1 MIRPNDGFAQKP
13 GLRDGTVS
21 DEIVCDQFLSRFTM
35 LLIQNARIASETTSA
50 LRNADILIKNGEIEA
65 IGTNLTSNP
74 NVRVIDAKGR
84 IVMPGMFDAHVH
96 FREPGFEGKETIA
109 SGSEAAIN
117 GGITGVVMMP
127 NTNPAIDSAT
137 VVANVLDIAK
147 RTSRIPVYTSGC
159 VTAGRHG
166 KELAGIDGM
175 RALGV
180 KMLTDDGDTT
190 GDPSVLL
197 RAMQYATEFGM
208 FFASH
213 CEVPELAGPRAL
225 NDGVTSYRLGIK
237 GSPACAEEIIID
249 RDIRLAHA
257 TGAHIHIQHV
267 SSKLGMETIRWWKS
281 RGDVKVTAEVSPHHL
296 LFNEEDIG
304 DFDTHYKMNPP
315 LRTKAD
321 NEGLLQGLIEGV
333 FDFIATDHAPH
344 TRFEK
349 SQDFVSAPNGI
360 TGLDTALVSLYHHFV
375 ATGKF
380 GWDLIVKRYSAEPRR
395 LMGLPAVSIEVG
407 QPADLILFDPD
418 AETTFSAEFMK
429 SKSINTPFID
439 QTLKGRVDLVVL
451 GEQILLDR

>member
-1 MIRPNDGFAQKP
+1 
-13 GLRDGTVS
+13 
-21 DEIVCDQFLSRFTM
+21 M
-35 LLIQNARIASETTSA
+35 LLIQNARIASETSA
-50 LRNADILIKNGEIEA
+50 SLPVADVLISEGKISRIGQGLEAGE
-65 IGTNLTSNP
+65 GT
-74 NVRVIDAKGR
+74 RVIDAKGR
-84 IVMPGMFDAHVH
+84 ILMPGMFDAHVH
-96 FREPGFEGKETIA
+96 FREPGFESKETIA
-109 SGSEAAIN
+109 SGTEAAIN

-127 NTNPAIDSAT
+127 NTTPAIDSAT

-147 RTSRIPVYTSGC
+147 RTARIPVYTSGC
-159 VTAGRHG
+159 VTKGRHG
-166 KELAGIDGM
+166 KELAGIEGM

-190 GDPSVLL
+190 GDPAVLF
-197 RAMQYATEFGM
+197 RAMQYATEMEM

-225 NDGVTSYRLGIK
+225 NDGLTSYRLGII

-257 TGAHIHIQHV
+257 TGAHIHLQHV

-304 DFDTHYKMNPP
+304 DFDTNYKMNPP
-315 LRTKAD
+315 LRTKRD
-321 NEGLLQGLIEGV
+321 NEGLLEGLLEGV
-333 FDFIATDHAPH
+333 FDLIATDHAPH

-349 SQDFVSAPNGI
+349 SQDFVTAPNGI
-360 TGLDTALVSLYHHFV
+360 TGMDTALVSLHHYFV

-380 GWDLIVKRYSAEPRR
+380 GWDLLVKRYSAEPRR
-395 LMGLPAVSIEVG
+395 LMGLPVVTIEVG
-407 QPADLILFDPD
+407 QTADLVLFDPE
-418 AETTFSAEFMK
+418 AESTFTAEFMK
-429 SKSINTPFID
+429 SKSINTPFIN

-451 GEQILLDR
+451 GNEILLER